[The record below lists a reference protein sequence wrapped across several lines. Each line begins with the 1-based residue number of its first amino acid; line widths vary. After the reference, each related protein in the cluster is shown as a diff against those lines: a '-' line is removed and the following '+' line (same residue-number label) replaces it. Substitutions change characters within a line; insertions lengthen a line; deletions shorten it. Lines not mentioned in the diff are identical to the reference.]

1 MHDHAAAAA
10 ARPMASMSGELGA
23 TGLRAQI
30 AAAERRSAADGLT
43 LAPAGTEVADR
54 LAEKASAEARFASD
68 APPTELGGFQRFWRD
83 FGVHPQAMI
92 ERVLIKPPPA
102 PGAPLEGGR
111 PADAAVLDQFRGELR
126 AVLEKVEADSG
137 QGLSKYGMIVLEQE
151 VADVAAKYGVPITFA
166 EGAPTTSWG
175 EFPTIEVE
183 REKRHAHELVHA
195 IQFAIG
201 AVATLSTAAGDRIA
215 ATEGRVTDDP
225 AELRAAMEQ
234 LTPQEKNLAYQTIVQ
249 PMDDQA
255 SAHLERGAFEAVG
268 AGGSKVPDAEAY
280 KQALLMNVDA
290 YVDAYKLA
298 SAPDMD
304 VAFSSKAY
312 GMIGHVARTHGENF
326 AVLFPTVG
334 AAAAGVA
341 AATAVNPALGL
352 AAAAPLAYGAFKA
365 ITG

>member
-1 MHDHAAAAA
+1 
-10 ARPMASMSGELGA
+10 
-23 TGLRAQI
+23 
-30 AAAERRSAADGLT
+30 
-43 LAPAGTEVADR
+43 
-54 LAEKASAEARFASD
+54 
-68 APPTELGGFQRFWRD
+68 
-83 FGVHPQAMI
+83 
-92 ERVLIKPPPA
+92 
-102 PGAPLEGGR
+102 
-111 PADAAVLDQFRGELR
+111 
-126 AVLEKVEADSG
+126 
-137 QGLSKYGMIVLEQE
+137 
-151 VADVAAKYGVPITFA
+151 
-166 EGAPTTSWG
+166 
-175 EFPTIEVE
+175 
-183 REKRHAHELVHA
+183 VHA

-225 AELRAAMEQ
+225 AELRAGMEQ